1 MKYLLGMLLLS
12 ALAGCSRQDPLVAM
26 ALQDSQENPAQTGTR
41 RLSDAP
47 RVVVVGAGLSGLST
61 ALELANGGAEV
72 TVIDMSSVY
81 GGHAVMSQ
89 GGISIIGTPLQEA
102 QGQAD
107 SPDLAY
113 EDFIDWGEGAQE
125 QWVRY
130 YVDHSRA
137 MIYDWLTDLGVRF
150 SGVEP
155 APGNRADRFHQPVGR
170 GIGLVTPVYRACLE
184 HAAVRFLWNTRA
196 DGLIVRQERVVGV
209 SITGVRDG
217 VQGEFMADAVVLAT
231 GGFQNNLDMVREF
244 WPAEFKFPERILA
257 GSGRH
262 SIGLGHRMAQRAGA
276 ELVKMDYQWN
286 YYSGLPDPQNPS
298 GNKGLNAANMWGILV
313 NWQGRRFANDHGWA
327 KDVMPELLR
336 QQQVTCW
343 AIFDAATKKEFSVSG
358 SDWAA
363 AEKVDR
369 LILQNPQLVKRADT
383 LEELARLAGLP
394 AKNLTETVQRYNEM
408 VRQGVDLD
416 FGRFGPG
423 KSEFNNK
430 ASVPLES
437 PPFYAMQTFPLTRKS
452 MGGVAIDLACRVVDA
467 KKKPIPGL
475 YAVGEL
481 TGLAL
486 INGKSALEG
495 TFLGPCIVTGR
506 VAAQTIL
513 RRAGWNRPSDA
524 SDTQC
529 LDCHDL
535 AGEIAAP
542 RPGYWHFERVHAK
555 VLAEEIDCRQCH
567 GELAP
572 YREDDHQLDATVLT
586 AACMRC
592 HTGRE

>member
-336 QQQVTCW
+336 QEQVTCW

-369 LILQNPQLVKRADT
+369 LILQNPQLVKQADT

-394 AKNLTETVQRYNEM
+394 EKNLTETVQRYNEM

-495 TFLGPCIVTGR
+495 TFLGPCVVTGR

-524 SDTQC
+524 SDLQC

-535 AGEIAAP
+535 AGEIVAP

>member
-298 GNKGLNAANMWGILV
+298 GNKGLNA
-313 NWQGRRFANDHGWA
+313 
-327 KDVMPELLR
+327 
-336 QQQVTCW
+336 
-343 AIFDAATKKEFSVSG
+343 
-358 SDWAA
+358 
-363 AEKVDR
+363 
-369 LILQNPQLVKRADT
+369 
-383 LEELARLAGLP
+383 
-394 AKNLTETVQRYNEM
+394 
-408 VRQGVDLD
+408 
-416 FGRFGPG
+416 
-423 KSEFNNK
+423 
-430 ASVPLES
+430 
-437 PPFYAMQTFPLTRKS
+437 
-452 MGGVAIDLACRVVDA
+452 
-467 KKKPIPGL
+467 
-475 YAVGEL
+475 
-481 TGLAL
+481 
-486 INGKSALEG
+486 
-495 TFLGPCIVTGR
+495 
-506 VAAQTIL
+506 
-513 RRAGWNRPSDA
+513 
-524 SDTQC
+524 
-529 LDCHDL
+529 
-535 AGEIAAP
+535 
-542 RPGYWHFERVHAK
+542 
-555 VLAEEIDCRQCH
+555 
-567 GELAP
+567 
-572 YREDDHQLDATVLT
+572 
-586 AACMRC
+586 
-592 HTGRE
+592 